1 MKRIKLII
9 FFAALALSPALYGQ
23 ITTDITKSFKAG
35 DADLL
40 AVYFNSRIK
49 LSIFDKEY
57 EPSQTQGKEIMRE
70 FFRDHPPVSFELK
83 FESAKKDSKFI
94 IGSLKTK
101 SGNYRVNVFFKKFD
115 GKDLIHLLKIEK
127 ENASTI

>member
-1 MKRIKLII
+1 MKRIKLMIL
-9 FFAALALSPALYGQ
+9 FAVMALSPALYGQ
-23 ITTDITKSFKAG
+23 ITNDISKSFRTG

-40 AVYFNSRIK
+40 AGYFNNRIK

-70 FFRDHPPVSFELK
+70 FFRDHSPISFEMK

-94 IGSLKTK
+94 IGSLKTN

-127 ENASTI
+127 ENASTL